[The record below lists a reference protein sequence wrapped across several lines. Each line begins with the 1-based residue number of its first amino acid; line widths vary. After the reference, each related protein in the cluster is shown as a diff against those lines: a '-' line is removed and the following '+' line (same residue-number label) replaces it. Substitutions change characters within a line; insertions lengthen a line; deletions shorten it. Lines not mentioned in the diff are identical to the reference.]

1 METNGLEDLLLVGKN
16 VTKVDAMTA
25 GCDEQMALLAVNGTP
40 EEINALY
47 DHVQS
52 GHLEPQDAKTLRM
65 YEVITRVAWCTL
77 MKKLSPFVRNP
88 KMITK
93 TIPNDVFE
101 LLLAQRSGHF
111 NDCPEFYRFVDEYG
125 EGAMLVTKWSNQRV
139 QELKRIGWMP
149 GGVKG
154 L

>member
-1 METNGLEDLLLVGKN
+1 
-16 VTKVDAMTA
+16 MTT
-25 GCDEQMALLAVNGTP
+25 GCDEQMALLAVNGTA

-52 GHLEPQDAKTLRM
+52 CHLEAQDAKTLRM
-65 YEVITRVAWCTL
+65 YKEITRVEWCAL
-77 MKKLSPFVRNP
+77 MKKLSPFIRNP

-101 LLLAQRSGHF
+101 LLLAQRSEHY
-111 NDCPEFYRFVDEYG
+111 NDCPEFYRLVDEYG
-125 EGAMLVTKWSNQRV
+125 EGVMLVTKWSNQHV
-139 QELKRIGWMP
+139 QELKRIGWTP
-149 GGVKG
+149 GGVKS

>member
-1 METNGLEDLLLVGKN
+1 MAGLEGFLLVGKS
-16 VTKVDAMTA
+16 VTGDHVQTA
-25 GCDEQMALLAVNGTP
+25 DRDEQMALLAVSGTP
-40 EEINALY
+40 VEVDALY

-65 YEVITRVAWCTL
+65 YEVVPRVAWCAL
-77 MKKLSPFVRNP
+77 MKKLSPFIRNP

-101 LLLAQRSGHF
+101 LLLAQRSEHY
-111 NDCPEFYRFVDEYG
+111 NDCPEFYRLVDEYG
-125 EGAMLVTKWSNQRV
+125 EGVMLVTKWSNQHV
-139 QELKRIGWMP
+139 QELKRIGWTP
-149 GGVKG
+149 GGVKS